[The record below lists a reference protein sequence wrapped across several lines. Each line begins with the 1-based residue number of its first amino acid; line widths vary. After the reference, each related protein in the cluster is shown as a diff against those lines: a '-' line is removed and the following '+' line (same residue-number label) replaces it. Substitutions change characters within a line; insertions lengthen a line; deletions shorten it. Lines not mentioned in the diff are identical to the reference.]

1 MDVIHT
7 AIWVSDLEE
16 TAAFYE
22 DVLGLEFQ
30 SEFTGDDGVVNYYV
44 GTEGGADL
52 QFKYDP
58 ADEAT
63 VSPAGV
69 DHIALAVDDVDAE
82 FDRVIEAAD
91 PPVVLEPTTVEAANA
106 RVAFF
111 EDPEG
116 YVVELVAYR

>member
-44 GTEGGADL
+44 GTEDGADL

-58 ADEAT
+58 DGKSAGP
-63 VSPAGV
+63 PAGI
-69 DHIALAVDDVDAE
+69 DHVALAVDDVDAE
-82 FDRVIEAAD
+82 FDRVLEATD

-106 RVAFF
+106 RVAFL
-111 EDPEG
+111 EDPAG
-116 YVVELVAYR
+116 YVVELVEYQ